1 MKKPTHV
8 NILGVEIPLATLS
21 LATWNV
27 PIYATIGEYN
37 NYYSESSPDIA
48 EAIHEFETSQSVFKK
63 MVNGDLLP
71 SNKGGNYQFF
81 NYKTLS
87 DLAYEGSI

>member
-27 PIYATIGEYN
+27 PIYATVGEYN

-48 EAIHEFETSQSVFKK
+48 EAIHDFEAIEPRHSSGELPVKTGTS
-63 MVNGDLLP
+63 
-71 SNKGGNYQFF
+71 YQFF